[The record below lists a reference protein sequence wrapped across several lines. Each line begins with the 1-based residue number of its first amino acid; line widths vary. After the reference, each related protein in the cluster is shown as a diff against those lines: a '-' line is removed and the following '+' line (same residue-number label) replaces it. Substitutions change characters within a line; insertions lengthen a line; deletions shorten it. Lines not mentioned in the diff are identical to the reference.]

1 MVRSHALYPIELR
14 AHCAEIASLNYNGN
28 RIVSPNP
35 IDGRARR
42 KTLSRGLLRL
52 RFAPNAALA
61 VEIGGPAENGRFAS
75 QSKSFR
81 PSAKPTAPAFLPMH
95 VGNALAMAADM
106 LLLGAD
112 EVARNGAFGKQ
123 LRPEVFPNA
132 PLQNS
137 VCR

>member
-1 MVRSHALYPIELR
+1 
-14 AHCAEIASLNYNGN
+14 
-28 RIVSPNP
+28 
-35 IDGRARR
+35 
-42 KTLSRGLLRL
+42 L
-52 RFAPNAALA
+52 RFAPNPALA